1 LDESKCLRE
10 EWALKTL
17 PRAVI
22 LKRFATDLRVL
33 LRAIDFG
40 IGARKI
46 ALVARLTTVF
56 PVSPALHGRQRRG
69 YNKSS
74 HRFSFCEH
82 SCAMENT
89 PTEKPNVVIVGA
101 GFGGLE
107 AAKKLACENVRVTV
121 IDRTNYHLFQPLLY
135 QVATAALSPAD
146 IAAPVRAVLSK
157 WKNVE
162 VILAE
167 VQSVDVDAK
176 KIKTTDTEIGYDFL
190 ILATGAR
197 HSYFG
202 HNEWE
207 KLAPGLKS
215 LEDAI
220 ELRRRLLM
228 AFEYAEKVTDEGARK
243 AAMTFVII
251 GGGPTGVEMAGAIA
265 EIARYTLAKDFR
277 HIDPS
282 EARVILIEGDPRLLA
297 AFPEDL
303 SASALKQLV
312 DLGVEVRTGTRA
324 TNLTEGGVQAGNEFI
339 PCRVKI
345 WAAGNNASFVGKT
358 LGTPVD
364 QVGRVMVNGDL
375 TIPGHPEVQVIGD
388 LANFSHQTGQP
399 LPGVSPVAMQQGRHA
414 ARNILAM
421 IEGRRPQHFRYWD
434 KGSMA
439 TIGRNKA
446 VADLNLVHLSGLPAW
461 LVWLFVHI
469 IFLVG
474 FRNRL
479 AVLFQWA
486 WAYFTFN
493 KGARLITRNFQ
504 AEQRPPA

>member
-1 LDESKCLRE
+1 LEF
-10 EWALKTL
+10 
-17 PRAVI
+17 PRGLEVGI
-22 LKRFATDLRVL
+22 WDFHPRVL
-33 LRAIDFG
+33 RADCF
-40 IGARKI
+40 
-46 ALVARLTTVF
+46 
-56 PVSPALHGRQRRG
+56 
-69 YNKSS
+69 
-74 HRFSFCEH
+74 
-82 SCAMENT
+82 MENA
-89 PTEKPNVVIVGA
+89 PLKNPRVIIIGA

-107 AAKKLACENVRVTV
+107 AAKKLAGEAVRVTV
-121 IDRTNYHLFQPLLY
+121 VDRTNYHLFQPLLY

-146 IAAPVRAVLSK
+146 IAAPVRAILSK
-157 WKNVE
+157 CKNME
-162 VILAE
+162 VTLAE
-167 VQSVDVDAK
+167 VQSIDVNAK
-176 KIKTTDTEIGYDFL
+176 KVKMVDGELDYDYL
-190 ILATGAR
+190 IVATGAR

-202 HNEWE
+202 HPEWE

-215 LEDAI
+215 LEDAVEI
-220 ELRRRLLM
+220 RRRILM
-228 AFEYAEKVTDEGARK
+228 AFEYAERSSDEAARK
-243 AAMTFVII
+243 AAMTFVVV

-282 EARVILIEGDPRLLA
+282 QARVILVEGEPHVLA

-303 SASALKQLV
+303 QISAMRQLV
-312 DLGVEVRTGTRA
+312 DLGVEVRTGIHA
-324 TNLTEGGVQAGNEFI
+324 TNLSEQGLQVGDEFI

-345 WAAGNNASFVGKT
+345 WAAGNNASFVGNS
-358 LGTPVD
+358 LGAPID
-364 QVGRVMVNGDL
+364 RVGRVIVNQDL

-399 LPGVSPVAMQQGRHA
+399 LPGVSPVAIQEGRHA
-414 ARNILAM
+414 ARNVLAM
-421 IEGRRPQHFRYWD
+421 IDGGKPQRFWYFD

-446 VADLNLVHLSGLPAW
+446 VADLKLFHLSGIPAW
-461 LVWLFVHI
+461 LAWLFVHV

-486 WAYFTFN
+486 WAYFSFN

-504 AEQRPPA
+504 SEQRPPT

>member
-1 LDESKCLRE
+1 
-10 EWALKTL
+10 
-17 PRAVI
+17 
-22 LKRFATDLRVL
+22 
-33 LRAIDFG
+33 
-40 IGARKI
+40 
-46 ALVARLTTVF
+46 
-56 PVSPALHGRQRRG
+56 
-69 YNKSS
+69 
-74 HRFSFCEH
+74 
-82 SCAMENT
+82 MENALT
-89 PTEKPNVVIVGA
+89 QMPHVVIIGA
-101 GFGGLE
+101 GFGGLQ
-107 AAKKLACENVRVTV
+107 AAKKLACKDVRVTV

-157 WKNVE
+157 CRNVE

-176 KIKTTDTEIGYDFL
+176 KIKTTDVEIAYDFL
-190 ILATGAR
+190 IVATGAR

-220 ELRRRLLM
+220 EVRRRLLM
-228 AFEYAEKVTDEGARK
+228 AFEYAEKITDEAARK

-265 EIARYTLAKDFR
+265 EISRHTLARDFR

-282 EARVILIEGDPRLLA
+282 QARVILIEGEPRLLA

-312 DLGVEVRTGTRA
+312 DLGVEVRTATRA
-324 TNLTEGGVQAGNEFI
+324 TNLTEAGVQIGNEFI

-345 WAAGNNASFVGKT
+345 WAAGNNASFVGKS
-358 LGTPVD
+358 LGMPVD
-364 QVGRVMVNGDL
+364 RVGRVMVNDDL
-375 TIPGHPEVQVIGD
+375 TIPGHLEVQVIGD
-388 LANFSHQTGQP
+388 LANFSHQTGEP

-414 ARNILAM
+414 ARNVLAM
-421 IEGRRPQHFRYWD
+421 IQGRKPQRFRYRD
-434 KGSMA
+434 KGNIA

-446 VADLNLVHLSGLPAW
+446 VADLRFVHLSGLPAW
-461 LVWLFVHI
+461 LAWLFVHI
-469 IFLVG
+469 VFLVG

-479 AVLFQWA
+479 LVLFQWA
-486 WAYFTFN
+486 WAYFTFD

-504 AEQRPPA
+504 SEQRPPA

>member
-1 LDESKCLRE
+1 MEAASP
-10 EWALKTL
+10 KT

-22 LKRFATDLRVL
+22 
-33 LRAIDFG
+33 I
-40 IGARKI
+40 
-46 ALVARLTTVF
+46 
-56 PVSPALHGRQRRG
+56 
-69 YNKSS
+69 
-74 HRFSFCEH
+74 
-82 SCAMENT
+82 
-89 PTEKPNVVIVGA
+89 GA

-107 AAKKLACENVRVTV
+107 AAKKLSGEAVQVTV
-121 IDRTNYHLFQPLLY
+121 VDRTNYHLFQPLLY

-146 IAAPVRAVLSK
+146 IAAPVRAILSK
-157 WKNVE
+157 SENME

-167 VQSVDVDAK
+167 VQSIDVNARKVKVVDGELD
-176 KIKTTDTEIGYDFL
+176 YDYL

-202 HNEWE
+202 HPEWE

-215 LEDAI
+215 LEDAVEI
-220 ELRRRLLM
+220 RRRILM
-228 AFEYAEKVTDEGARK
+228 AFEYAEKIRDEAARK

-282 EARVILIEGDPRLLA
+282 QARVVLVESEPRVLA

-303 SASALKQLV
+303 QISAMRQLV
-312 DLGVEVRTGTRA
+312 DLGIEVRTGIHA
-324 TNLTEGGVQAGNEFI
+324 TNLSEQGLQVGDEFI

-345 WAAGNNASFVGKT
+345 WAAGNNASFVGHS
-358 LGTPVD
+358 LGAPID
-364 QVGRVMVNGDL
+364 RVGRVIVNEDL
-375 TIPGHPEVQVIGD
+375 SIPGHPEVQVIGD
-388 LANFSHQTGQP
+388 LANFSYQTGQP
-399 LPGVSPVAMQQGRHA
+399 LPGVSPVAMQQGRHS

-421 IEGRRPQHFRYWD
+421 IDGRKPQRFWYFD

-446 VADLNLVHLSGLPAW
+446 VADLKLVHLSGIPAW
-461 LVWLFVHI
+461 LAWLFVHI

-486 WAYFTFN
+486 WAYFSFN

-504 AEQRPPA
+504 SEQRPPA

>member
-1 LDESKCLRE
+1 MEPSQAK
-10 EWALKTL
+10 A
-17 PRAVI
+17 PR
-22 LKRFATDLRVL
+22 
-33 LRAIDFG
+33 
-40 IGARKI
+40 
-46 ALVARLTTVF
+46 
-56 PVSPALHGRQRRG
+56 
-69 YNKSS
+69 
-74 HRFSFCEH
+74 
-82 SCAMENT
+82 
-89 PTEKPNVVIVGA
+89 VVIIGA

-107 AAKKLACENVRVTV
+107 AAKKLSGEAVQVTV
-121 IDRTNYHLFQPLLY
+121 VDRTNYHLFQPLLY

-146 IAAPVRAVLSK
+146 IAAPVRAILSK
-157 WKNVE
+157 SKNME

-167 VQSVDVDAK
+167 VQSIDVGARKVKMVDGELD
-176 KIKTTDTEIGYDFL
+176 YDYL

-202 HNEWE
+202 HPEWE

-215 LEDAI
+215 LEDAVEI
-220 ELRRRLLM
+220 RRRILM
-228 AFEYAEKVTDEGARK
+228 AFEYAEKISDEAARK

-282 EARVILIEGDPRLLA
+282 QARVVLVESEPRVLA

-303 SASALKQLV
+303 QISAMRQLV
-312 DLGVEVRTGTRA
+312 DLGVEVRTGIHA
-324 TNLTEGGVQAGNEFI
+324 TNLSEQGLQVGDEFI

-345 WAAGNNASFVGKT
+345 WAAGNNASFVGHS
-358 LGTPVD
+358 LGAPID
-364 QVGRVMVNGDL
+364 RVGRVIVNKDL

-388 LANFSHQTGQP
+388 LANFSYQTGQP

-414 ARNILAM
+414 ARNVLAM
-421 IEGRRPQHFRYWD
+421 IDGGKPQPFWYFD

-446 VADLNLVHLSGLPAW
+446 VADLKLVHLSGIPAW
-461 LVWLFVHI
+461 LAWLFVHV

-486 WAYFTFN
+486 WAYFSFN

-504 AEQRPPA
+504 SEQRPPV

>member
-1 LDESKCLRE
+1 MKESQKQ
-10 EWALKTL
+10 K
-17 PRAVI
+17 PRVI
-22 LKRFATDLRVL
+22 
-33 LRAIDFG
+33 I
-40 IGARKI
+40 I
-46 ALVARLTTVF
+46 
-56 PVSPALHGRQRRG
+56 
-69 YNKSS
+69 
-74 HRFSFCEH
+74 
-82 SCAMENT
+82 
-89 PTEKPNVVIVGA
+89 GA

-107 AAKKLACENVRVTV
+107 AAKKLACKHVRVTV

-146 IAAPVRAVLSK
+146 IAAPVRSVLSK
-157 WKNVE
+157 SKNVE

-167 VQSVDVDAK
+167 VESVDVAAK
-176 KIKTTDTEIGYDFL
+176 KVKTPELEFDYDYL

-202 HNEWE
+202 HNDWE

-220 ELRRRLLM
+220 ELRRRILM
-228 AFEYAEKVTDEGARK
+228 AFEYAEKVDDEAARK

-265 EIARYTLAKDFR
+265 EISRHTLAKDFR

-282 EARVILIEGDPRLLA
+282 QARVILIEGDPRLLA

-303 SASALKQLV
+303 SQSAQKQLV
-312 DLGVEVRTGTRA
+312 DLGVDVRTNSRA
-324 TNLTEGGVQAGNEFI
+324 TNLTEAGVQIGDEFI

-358 LGTPVD
+358 LGVPVD
-364 QVGRVMVNGDL
+364 RVGRTVVNDDL
-375 TIPGHPEVQVIGD
+375 TIPSHPEVQVIGD
-388 LANFSHQTGQP
+388 LANFSHQTGEP

-414 ARNILAM
+414 ARNVLAM
-421 IEGRRPQHFRYWD
+421 IKGRKPRRFRYWD
-434 KGSMA
+434 KGTLA

-446 VADLNLVHLSGLPAW
+446 VADLTFVHLSGLPAW
-461 LVWLFVHI
+461 LAWLFVHI
-469 IFLVG
+469 FFLVG

-479 AVLFQWA
+479 LVFFHWA
-486 WAYFTFN
+486 WAYFTFD

-504 AEQRPPA
+504 SEQRPPA

>member
-1 LDESKCLRE
+1 
-10 EWALKTL
+10 
-17 PRAVI
+17 
-22 LKRFATDLRVL
+22 
-33 LRAIDFG
+33 
-40 IGARKI
+40 
-46 ALVARLTTVF
+46 
-56 PVSPALHGRQRRG
+56 
-69 YNKSS
+69 
-74 HRFSFCEH
+74 
-82 SCAMENT
+82 MENAFAG
-89 PTEKPNVVIVGA
+89 KPRVIIVGS

-107 AAKKLACENVRVTV
+107 AAKKLACKDVQVTV

-157 WKNVE
+157 CKNVE

-167 VQSVDVDAK
+167 VESVDVEAK
-176 KIKTTDTEIGYDFL
+176 KVKTVDLEFDYDYL

-220 ELRRRLLM
+220 ELRRRILM
-228 AFEYAEKVTDEGARK
+228 AFEYAEKTTDEAARR
-243 AAMTFVII
+243 AAMNFVII

-265 EIARYTLAKDFR
+265 QISRHTLATNFR

-282 EARVILIEGDPRLLA
+282 QARVILIEGEPRLLA
-297 AFPEDL
+297 AYPEDL
-303 SASALKQLV
+303 SESARKQLI
-312 DLGVEVRTGTRA
+312 DLGVEARTSTRA
-324 TNLTEGGVQAGNEFI
+324 TNLTEAGVQVGDEFI

-358 LGTPVD
+358 LGAPVD
-364 QVGRVMVNGDL
+364 RVGRVIVNDDL

-388 LANFSHQTGQP
+388 LANFPHQTGEP
-399 LPGVSPVAMQQGRHA
+399 LPGISPVAMQEGRHA
-414 ARNILAM
+414 ARNVLAM
-421 IEGRRPQHFRYWD
+421 IKGRKPQRFRYWD
-434 KGSMA
+434 KGTMA

-446 VADLNLVHLSGLPAW
+446 VADLKFMHLSGLPAW
-461 LVWLFVHI
+461 LAWLFVHI
-469 IFLVG
+469 VFLVG

-479 AVLFQWA
+479 LVLIQWA
-486 WAYFTFN
+486 WAYLTFD

-504 AEQRPPA
+504 SEQRPPA

>member
-1 LDESKCLRE
+1 MD
-10 EWALKTL
+10 T
-17 PRAVI
+17 P
-22 LKRFATDLRVL
+22 
-33 LRAIDFG
+33 AI
-40 IGARKI
+40 
-46 ALVARLTTVF
+46 
-56 PVSPALHGRQRRG
+56 
-69 YNKSS
+69 
-74 HRFSFCEH
+74 
-82 SCAMENT
+82 T
-89 PTEKPNVVIVGA
+89 PHVVIVGA

-107 AAKKLACENVRVTV
+107 TAKKLACESVRVTV
-121 IDRTNYHLFQPLLY
+121 VDRTNYHLFQPLLY

-146 IAAPVRAVLSK
+146 IAAPVRAILSK
-157 WKNVE
+157 CENME
-162 VILAE
+162 VVLAE
-167 VQSVDVDAK
+167 VESIDVNANKVKMVDGDL
-176 KIKTTDTEIGYDFL
+176 DYDYL
-190 ILATGAR
+190 IIATGAR

-202 HNEWE
+202 HPEWE

-220 ELRRRLLM
+220 EIRRRILM
-228 AFEYAEKVTDEGARK
+228 AFEYAERISDEAARK
-243 AAMTFVII
+243 VAMTFVII

-282 EARVILIEGDPRLLA
+282 QARVILVEGEPRVLA

-303 SASALKQLV
+303 QISAMRQLV
-312 DLGVEVRTGTRA
+312 DLGVEVRTGMHA
-324 TNLTEGGVQAGNEFI
+324 TNLSEQGLQVGNEFI

-345 WAAGNNASFVGKT
+345 WAAGNNASFVGHS
-358 LGTPVD
+358 LGAPID
-364 QVGRVMVNGDL
+364 RAGRVIVNKDL
-375 TIPGHPEVQVIGD
+375 TIPNHPEVQVIGD

-421 IEGRRPQHFRYWD
+421 IDGRRPQRFWYFD

-446 VADLNLVHLSGLPAW
+446 VADLKLMHLSGLPAW
-461 LVWLFVHI
+461 LAWLFVHI
-469 IFLVG
+469 ISLVG

-486 WAYFTFN
+486 WAYFSFN

-504 AEQRPPA
+504 SEQRPPA

>member
-1 LDESKCLRE
+1 MSERDGQK
-10 EWALKTL
+10 
-17 PRAVI
+17 PHAVI
-22 LKRFATDLRVL
+22 
-33 LRAIDFG
+33 I
-40 IGARKI
+40 
-46 ALVARLTTVF
+46 
-56 PVSPALHGRQRRG
+56 
-69 YNKSS
+69 
-74 HRFSFCEH
+74 
-82 SCAMENT
+82 
-89 PTEKPNVVIVGA
+89 GA

-107 AAKKLACENVRVTV
+107 AAKKLAREDVRITV
-121 IDRTNYHLFQPLLY
+121 VDRTNYHLFQPLLY

-146 IAAPVRAVLSK
+146 IAAPVRAILSSFP
-157 WKNVE
+157 NVE

-167 VQSVDVDAK
+167 VQAIDTARQKVRL
-176 KIKTTDTEIGYDFL
+176 TDGELDYDYL

-202 HNEWE
+202 HPEWE

-215 LEDAI
+215 LEDAVEI
-220 ELRRRLLM
+220 RRRIFM
-228 AFEYAEKVTDEGARK
+228 AFEYAERITDEAARK

-265 EIARYTLAKDFR
+265 EIARYTLSRDFR

-282 EARVILIEGDPRLLA
+282 QARIILIEGEPRVLA
-297 AFPEDL
+297 SFPDDL
-303 SASALKQLV
+303 RISASKQLA
-312 DLGVEVRTGTRA
+312 DLGVELRTGVHA
-324 TNLTEGGVQAGNEFI
+324 SNLSESGLQVGDEFI

-345 WAAGNNASFVGKT
+345 WAAGNMASSLGKT
-358 LGTPVD
+358 LGVPLD
-364 QVGRVMVNGDL
+364 KAGRVLINDDL

-388 LANFSHQTGQP
+388 LANFSHQSGKP

-414 ARNILAM
+414 AHNILAM
-421 IEGRRPQHFRYWD
+421 MEGRKPQKFWYWD

-446 VADLNLVHLSGLPAW
+446 VADLNLVHFSGLPAW
-461 LVWLFVHI
+461 IVWLFVHVL
-469 IFLVG
+469 FLVG

-486 WAYFTFN
+486 WAYFSFN

-504 AEQRPPA
+504 SETRPPA

>member
-1 LDESKCLRE
+1 MKESLNRK
-10 EWALKTL
+10 
-17 PRAVI
+17 PRVI
-22 LKRFATDLRVL
+22 
-33 LRAIDFG
+33 
-40 IGARKI
+40 
-46 ALVARLTTVF
+46 
-56 PVSPALHGRQRRG
+56 
-69 YNKSS
+69 
-74 HRFSFCEH
+74 
-82 SCAMENT
+82 
-89 PTEKPNVVIVGA
+89 IVGA
-101 GFGGLE
+101 GFGGLQ
-107 AAKKLACENVRVTV
+107 AAKKLARKNVLITV

-146 IAAPVRAVLSK
+146 IAAPVRSVLSK
-157 WKNVE
+157 SKNVE

-176 KIKTTDTEIGYDFL
+176 KVKTADLEFDYDYL

-202 HNEWE
+202 HNDWE
-207 KLAPGLKS
+207 RVAPGLKS

-220 ELRRRLLM
+220 ELRRRILL
-228 AFEYAEKVTDEGARK
+228 AFEYAEKTNDEAARK

-265 EIARYTLAKDFR
+265 EISRYTLAKDFR

-282 EARVILIEGDPRLLA
+282 RARVILIEGESRLLS

-303 SASALKQLV
+303 SRSAQKQLTN
-312 DLGVEVRTGTRA
+312 LGVDVRTGVRA
-324 TNLTEGGVQAGNEFI
+324 TNLNEDGVQLGDEFI

-358 LGTPVD
+358 LGAPID
-364 QVGRVMVNGDL
+364 RVGRIVVNDDL
-375 TIPGHPEVQVIGD
+375 TIAGHPEVQVIGD
-388 LANFSHQTGQP
+388 LANFSHQTGEP
-399 LPGVSPVAMQQGRHA
+399 LPGVSPVAIQQGRHA

-421 IEGRRPQHFRYWD
+421 IKGRNPRPFHYWD
-434 KGSMA
+434 KGSLA

-446 VADLNLVHLSGLPAW
+446 VADLKFMHLSGLPAW
-461 LVWLFVHI
+461 VAWLFVHI
-469 IFLVG
+469 FFLIG

-479 AVLFQWA
+479 LVLFQWA
-486 WAYFTFN
+486 WAYLTFD

-504 AEQRPPA
+504 SEQRPPA